1 MSGARPLIAVFG
13 RPQTP
18 GLKAPFEAVVA
29 CIRATRPEAEI
40 GIEAEA
46 ARGAGLEESPGL
58 TFAPLLA
65 LAERASLALVLG
77 GDGTLIGVAR
87 QLAPF
92 KVPVIGINM
101 GRLGFMTDLDIQALD
116 TELPPLL
123 KGDGDLEIRSMLH
136 VTVMRRSSAAD
147 PWSAVF
153 SAVALNDSV
162 ISRGPISRM
171 AELEVFVDGRY
182 MQTLRADGLI
192 VSTPTGSTAYA
203 LSASGSILH
212 PSLKGT
218 ILVPVAP
225 QALASRPVVLPQEA
239 IVTVLVNDGAGTE
252 LHCDMQAM
260 TALEDGD
267 QIVIQA
273 APDPVLLLHPKGHD
287 YFSVLRRKLHWSANP
302 VHLGRPDPHFPTRGG
317 DPS

>member
-1 MSGARPLIAVFG
+1 MSGDRPLIAVFG

-18 GLKAPFEAVVA
+18 GLRGPIESVIR
-29 CIRATRPEAEI
+29 CIRATLPHADL
-40 GIEAEA
+40 ALDVDA
-46 ARGAGLEESPGL
+46 ARGAGLEPSPSL
-58 TFAPLLA
+58 LVEPLLA
-65 LAERASLALVLG
+65 LAQRASLALVLG
-77 GDGTLIGVAR
+77 GDGTMISVAR
-87 QLAPF
+87 QMAPYG
-92 KVPVIGINM
+92 VPVIGINL
-101 GRLGFMTDLDIQALD
+101 GRLGFMTDLSIESLEAD
-116 TELPPLL
+116 LPPLL
-123 KGDGDLEIRSMLH
+123 RGEGDQESRAMLN
-136 VTVMRRSSAAD
+136 VTVMRRTRPDEAWAS
-147 PWSAVF
+147 VF

-171 AELEVFVDGRY
+171 AELEVFVDGSY

-212 PSLKGT
+212 PRLKGM

-239 IVTVLVNDGAGTE
+239 TVTVLVNDGAGTE

-267 QIVIQA
+267 QILIEA

-302 VHLGRPDPHFPTRGG
+302 VYLGRPDPHFPTRGG

>member
-1 MSGARPLIAVFG
+1 MSGARPLIAIFG

-18 GLKAPFEAVVA
+18 GLREPIETVIR
-29 CIRATRPEAEI
+29 CIQAAQPEARLALER
-40 GIEAEA
+40 ETAQ
-46 ARGAGLEESPGL
+46 GAGLQETPE
-58 TFAPLLA
+58 LA
-65 LAERASLALVLG
+65 LDTLHSLVGRASLALALG

-87 QLAPF
+87 QMAPYR
-92 KVPVIGINM
+92 VPVIGINL
-101 GRLGFMTDLDIQALD
+101 GRLGFMTDLSIESLE

-123 KGDGDLEIRSMLH
+123 RGEGDLESRAMLS
-136 VTVMRRSSAAD
+136 VTVMRRKNPDEDWVS
-147 PWSAVF
+147 VF
-153 SAVALNDSV
+153 SDVALNDTV

-171 AELEVFVDGRY
+171 AELEVFVDGQY

-203 LSASGSILH
+203 LSATGSILH
-212 PSLKGT
+212 PRLKGT

-225 QALASRPVVLPQEA
+225 QALATRPVVLPQEA
-239 IVTVLVNDGAGTE
+239 TVTVLVNDGAGTE

-267 QIVIQA
+267 QILIEA

-302 VHLGRPDPHFPTRGG
+302 VYVGRPDPHFPTRGG
-317 DPS
+317 DLS